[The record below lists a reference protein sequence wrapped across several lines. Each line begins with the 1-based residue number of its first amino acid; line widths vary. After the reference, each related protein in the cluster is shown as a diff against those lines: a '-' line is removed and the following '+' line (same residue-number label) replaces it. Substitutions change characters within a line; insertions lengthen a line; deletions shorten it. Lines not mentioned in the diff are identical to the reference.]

1 MSFGYDVNDVMDELK
16 QIKFNT
22 IRIQFPNP
30 PYADLNNIN
39 LRVKLLKP
47 LGKLEVNKEYDVEFM
62 DNFKNRPIGTRLMKI
77 LGLPAIKNSVA
88 ITAFDIITSFPFDSA
103 GSYLFEDYFVIVPD
117 KSSLGGAK
125 KKSKKLTR
133 KKVK

>member
-30 PYADLNNIN
+30 PYANLNTTN
-39 LRVKLLKP
+39 LRVKLLKQ
-47 LGKLEVNKEYDVEFM
+47 LGNLKVNEEYDVEFM
-62 DNFKNRPIGTRLMKI
+62 DKNRPIGTRLMKI

-88 ITAFDIITSFPFDSA
+88 ITAYNIITSFPFESA
-103 GSYLFEDYFVIVPD
+103 GSYLFEDYFVIVPN

>member
-1 MSFGYDVNDVMDELK
+1 MSFGYDVNDIMDELK

-22 IRIQFPNP
+22 IRLQFPNP
-30 PYADLNNIN
+30 PYADRNNIN

-62 DNFKNRPIGTRLMKI
+62 DNLKNRPIGTRLMKI

-88 ITAFDIITSFPFDSA
+88 ITAFDIITSFPFESA
-103 GSYLFEDYFVIVPD
+103 GSYLFEDYFEIVPD

-133 KKVK
+133 KKR